1 MIVCKHCGAA
11 LEDNTQFCRECGQKV
26 NVDKVIGICPECGG
40 ARKWGD
46 EFCPV
51 CGHAFTAVDK
61 NDTVVIPDFP
71 EEEPVSPNNVP
82 PKIVSDSPS
91 PNKNLLI
98 GGIIGGA
105 VLLLI
110 IICVIAGALG
120 SDDRK
125 DEKEITVISKEEDN
139 GWWLLDLLGSAG
151 KKEETSTDISEDIAE
166 DEPEDKPEEEP
177 EDEVEVI
184 AEKKSLDEKIDD
196 FIYERVRASDM
207 GVAIIDNE
215 SGKLFQSKNS
225 RRKFVSWGWYLPV
238 YALYTGQSG
247 YDRVVADGIMS
258 RDAGVCNS
266 NANIVISDFGGPEG
280 ITESLNYHFGTE
292 DTVYGRYFGDVNATS
307 DNYTT
312 PREAVMFL
320 QYIDNEH
327 EYSGLSYDVSK
338 FNIDV
343 PYGVKVYAQAGTENI
358 NTLSELNLFAVV
370 KGNDVDYS
378 VAVMTR
384 NSAGIYISELLEFIN
399 TEMEKIEND

>member
-110 IICVIAGALG
+110 IICVIAGAPD

-125 DEKEITVISKEEDN
+125 DEKEISELRYN
-139 GWWLLDLLGSAG
+139 LLPCGSAC
-151 KKEETSTDISEDIAE
+151 
-166 DEPEDKPEEEP
+166 
-177 EDEVEVI
+177 
-184 AEKKSLDEKIDD
+184 
-196 FIYERVRASDM
+196 F
-207 GVAIIDNE
+207 
-215 SGKLFQSKNS
+215 SGRNLVLFQEK
-225 RRKFVSWGWYLPV
+225 
-238 YALYTGQSG
+238 
-247 YDRVVADGIMS
+247 DR
-258 RDAGVCNS
+258 
-266 NANIVISDFGGPEG
+266 
-280 ITESLNYHFGTE
+280 
-292 DTVYGRYFGDVNATS
+292 
-307 DNYTT
+307 
-312 PREAVMFL
+312 
-320 QYIDNEH
+320 
-327 EYSGLSYDVSK
+327 
-338 FNIDV
+338 
-343 PYGVKVYAQAGTENI
+343 
-358 NTLSELNLFAVV
+358 
-370 KGNDVDYS
+370 
-378 VAVMTR
+378 
-384 NSAGIYISELLEFIN
+384 
-399 TEMEKIEND
+399 